1 MNSRILSIFGVAA
14 LLASA
19 HLYAVPA
26 KKASRGAK
34 EAEHSHVAP
43 HERGLPSVRRTT
55 AKDFSPVRTT
65 PVKRGEFQ
73 VDLVVIAFPDC
84 HTPES
89 AEKVCAALTSYK
101 GSYTI
106 ADYYKEYS
114 QGITWPVLA
123 AYPAVYMAP
132 HPYGY
137 YCRHDTFTNLIGFK
151 GDGYGRAAKLR
162 EDALRFAQSKGG
174 LKKKGDFTCYVYC
187 NSLNGDPEVLEK
199 VVRPFYPPKPSPERL
214 AEGAEDKLRKY
225 KPKVPWRDP
234 LWPNSI
240 PQVMYPGGALV
251 HEIGHLLGA
260 PDFYHASEEHD
271 GVGGTPCLPWSYGP
285 TGPAY
290 CRYIYNAYVPAAAYP
305 KITAPGE
312 YTLAPRSAKFPF
324 KDNEGLPPLGLL
336 VPSSHPNYVFC
347 IEYCHNDSEL
357 VGNPSAEGLLI
368 HAINVTMSSPMMGP
382 PDLCYTY
389 RTGDRDHKGVGGSA
403 YFMRPGDTFDA
414 KSDPAAILPNLL
426 PAGIAISNVRTD
438 SAAGTC
444 TFKLDVQPAKLT
456 RAELDFSLLPQT
468 ELIELCDWF
477 PTSFRARL
485 NVRYR
490 GEPLMTEYG
499 ICYGLKKDPT
509 EKTGQLFPLHHRDR
523 YDARILDL
531 KPGILYYVRGYARN
545 ANGIRYSRNQK
556 GITLPKE
563 DSGLPFTSTLFGPSD
578 HLLSNW
584 YYQKWYFGTH
594 GDNIINSANPVF
606 AFMALANYYRVMP
619 GPAQKYGSRG
629 GDALDLTLVHSHPTE
644 SRPKFRMA
652 ETEKL
657 YRAVRR
663 VVADAG
669 LTQSDFI
676 MEDEDNGKGKG
687 KKKRTSPRRTTS
699 GKPDK
704 FGELSPW
711 VKKCAAAL
719 GIKSPETTFFPC
731 SDADDINKL
740 APEIRRWIF
749 MSQPVLVVRENKTM
763 KDDISERWP
772 LDIAIIDGL
781 GGDPLSF
788 HVVFPGGRD
797 RGTRHSGEMKL
808 EDVLHRTTQAI
819 VMFYRPAAPV
829 KSR

>member
-1 MNSRILSIFGVAA
+1 MNSRILSIFGVTA

-19 HLYAVPA
+19 NLCAVTA
-26 KKASRGAK
+26 KKTSKGAK
-34 EAEHSHVAP
+34 DAEPSHVAP
-43 HERGLPSVRRTT
+43 HERGLPSTRRTS
-55 AKDFSPVRTT
+55 AKEFSPVRTT

-84 HTPES
+84 HQPES

-114 QGITWPVLA
+114 QGIAWPVLA
-123 AYPAVYMAP
+123 AYPTIYMAP
-132 HPYGY
+132 HPLGY
-137 YCRHDTFTNLIGFK
+137 YCRHDTFTNLIGFN
-151 GDGYGRAAKLR
+151 GDGGGRAAKLR
-162 EDALRFAQSKGG
+162 EDALRFVQSKGG
-174 LKKKGDFTCYVYC
+174 MKKKGDFTCYVYC
-187 NSLNGDPEVLEK
+187 NGLNSDPDVLEQ

-214 AEGAEDKLRKY
+214 AAGAEDKLKGY
-225 KPKVPWRDP
+225 KPRIPWRDP

-240 PQVMYPGGALV
+240 PQVTYPGGALI

-324 KDNEGLPPLGLL
+324 KDNAGLPPLGLL

-389 RTGDRDHKGVGGSA
+389 RTGDRDHKGEGSSA
-403 YFMRPGDTFDA
+403 YFMHPGDTFDA
-414 KSDPAAILPNLL
+414 RSDPAAILPNLL
-426 PAGIAISNVRTD
+426 PAGIAISDVRTD

-444 TFKLDVQPAKLT
+444 TFKLDFPPVKLS

-468 ELIELCDWF
+468 EVVELCDWF
-477 PTSFRARL
+477 PTSFRAKL

-490 GEPLMTEYG
+490 GEPLLTEYG
-499 ICYGLKKDPT
+499 ICYGLKRDPT

-531 KPGILYYVRGYARN
+531 KPGILYYVRAYARN

-563 DSGLPFTSTLFGPSD
+563 DSGMPFRSTLFGPSD

-594 GDNIINSANPVF
+594 GDNIVNSANPVF

-619 GPAQKYGSRG
+619 GPLLKHGIRG
-629 GDALDLTLVHSHPTE
+629 GDALDLTLVHSHPSE

-657 YRAVRR
+657 YRDVRR
-663 VVADAG
+663 LVADAG
-669 LTQSDFI
+669 LTQSDFVPE
-676 MEDEDNGKGKG
+676 EDGKGKG

-731 SDADDINKL
+731 DDAEDINKL
-740 APEIRRWIF
+740 APEIRRWIL

-772 LDIAIIDGL
+772 LDIAFIDGL
-781 GGDPLSF
+781 GDDPLSF

-797 RGTRHSGEMKL
+797 RGTRRSGEMKL
-808 EDVLHRTTQAI
+808 EYLLHRTTQAI